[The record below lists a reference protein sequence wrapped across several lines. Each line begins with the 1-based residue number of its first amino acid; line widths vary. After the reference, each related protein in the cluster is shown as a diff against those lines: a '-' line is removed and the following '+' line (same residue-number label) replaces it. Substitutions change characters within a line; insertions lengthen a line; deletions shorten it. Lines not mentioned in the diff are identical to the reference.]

1 MIHALGDSILSYPVL
16 SCPILSYPVLSR
28 PILSYPILSYMYIP
42 GWYIP
47 PATRPDPQNA
57 YTRLHLSIYVE
68 YGWWLPEL
76 DSAKRRALG
85 ALHRYV
91 APHSHAP
98 RIDRRADD
106 HGMRRR
112 RDLRLL
118 LKFLDLLL
126 SLRTVTRSGIDQ

>member
-1 MIHALGDSILSYPVL
+1 MIHALGDSILFY
-16 SCPILSYPVLSR
+16 
-28 PILSYPILSYMYIP
+28 PILSYPILSCPILSCPILYVYT
-42 GWYIP
+42 WYIP
-47 PATRPDPQNA
+47 PVTRPDPQNA

-106 HGMRRR
+106 HVMRRR